1 MESVLYFVSIN
12 MTTVIMVLI
21 GFLIIA
27 LFALT
32 VYDILIRKNEA
43 KQEVLEDFTDE
54 FSCSENFHENYPP
67 EPVDVKA
74 PINEIKYVEEDPELE
89 KTKAKI
95 ELEKLK
101 EELAKQELKPEV
113 PLEVPSFEEPAQEEP
128 VKENPKILETFSP
141 VAIETAEVKHEKESI
156 EDDIE
161 AYEASQEEDAII
173 SLDELTKVME
183 TRTFD
188 NSTIEEDESIPIS
201 IDELYKQTKPT
212 VKLDDFETVS
222 SKISIED
229 VVDPLKMPRADNVSI
244 ISPIFGRLDE
254 ELDLELE
261 NTADLDKLNEEIRKT
276 NEFLATLKELKSKLN

>member
-54 FSCSENFHENYPP
+54 FSGSENFHENYPP

-89 KTKAKI
+89 KTKAKL

-101 EELAKQELKPEV
+101 EELAKQNAGPAEALDV
-113 PLEVPSFEEPAQEEP
+113 PLATKEETI
-128 VKENPKILETFSP
+128 VKEEVAPVLETFSP
-141 VAIETAEVKHEKESI
+141 LVIDSGKKAAEDF
-156 EDDIE
+156 DDIKAFE
-161 AYEASQEEDAII
+161 DKQEEDAII
-173 SLDELTKVME
+173 SMDELSKVIK
-183 TRTFD
+183 TRTIE
-188 NSTIEEDESIPIS
+188 NTSYEEDESMPIS
-201 IDELYKQTKPT
+201 IDELYQKSGKASI
-212 VKLDDFETVS
+212 KLDDFETIDE
-222 SKISIED
+222 KISIED
-229 VVDPLKMPRADNVSI
+229 VVDPLRMPRAENVSI

-254 ELDLELE
+254 EIDLKLE
-261 NTADLDKLNEEIRKT
+261 NTADLDKLNEEIKKT
-276 NEFLATLKELKSKLN
+276 NEFLKTLKELKSKLN